1 MSQQTRSRNQNRGM
15 IKENT
20 PMPVRILGCE
30 EGNVTYKG
38 TPTLRYTFCH
48 LDSSEEFQSTVFEN
62 SAPLYISEEIL
73 DAVLPKDIVNYS
85 LKDLIGKGLMVE
97 VTFKNTDNA
106 TFINIVK
113 VAPLNP
119 EYQQTLLKLQDSE
132 ELARKELKETLKEIE
147 QEMEGQE
154 NFSEEDVSDLEMQE
168 PDANLDELDSE
179 AEIDFDFQ
187 IDEYDTDH
195 DDAQSEEEGLDA
207 DFDGTEFADF
217 VRKPKKSR

>member
-20 PMPVRILGCE
+20 PMPVQILGCE
-30 EGNVTYKG
+30 EGNLTYKG

-73 DAVLPKDIVNYS
+73 DAVLPGDIVEYS
-85 LKDLIGKGLMVE
+85 LQDLIGKGLMVE

-106 TFINIVK
+106 TFINVVK
-113 VAPLNP
+113 VAPLNT
-119 EYQQTLLKLQDSE
+119 EYQQTLLELKDSKE
-132 ELARKELKETLKEIE
+132 RARKELKEMLKVME
-147 QEMEGQE
+147 QEMEVQE
-154 NFSEEDVSDLEMQE
+154 NHI
-168 PDANLDELDSE
+168 ELDDRDFEMEDPDIDPDEPNSE
-179 AEIDFDFQ
+179 GDFDFEL
-187 IDEYDTDH
+187 DEYETDPDEAH
-195 DDAQSEEEGLDA
+195 SEDEGLDT
-207 DFDGTEFADF
+207 DFDGTVFADF